1 MPLPACLRRC
11 ARLLYCI
18 PVTIIIMVVMWS
30 YYAYVVHFCWI
41 LLTCA
46 TQRVVFLCLFHMCFG
61 MFSWSFWKTL
71 STPPSSPSV
80 EFQLSSSDSL
90 LYEQEHGGM
99 EKSQI
104 LLEISQ
110 KLPVHTRTAARA
122 IRFCHHCQ
130 LIKPDRCHHCSV
142 CQMCVLKMDHHCPCM
157 FRLNN
162 CIGFSNYKFFMLFL
176 LYSLLYCLLI
186 VTTVTPTFI
195 QLWLGK
201 LFDSCVKL
209 HVLFLTLVSGM
220 FAVTLCFLLFFH
232 IWLLTS
238 NKTTLEWLSVP
249 FFADGP
255 ASEAFDVGVQAN
267 FLQVFGKKKSLW
279 PLPVSSSQGDGHSF
293 PLRWQM
299 SSHSHS
305 VMNGNGHYA
314 MEGSVVSPEGVS
326 VTVALD
332 D

>member
-1 MPLPACLRRC
+1 MCNLNLNLKATPIPYCTERCTC
-11 ARLLYCI
+11 ARLLYWI

-46 TQRVVFLCLFHMCFG
+46 MQRVVFLCLFHVCFG

-90 LYEQEHGGM
+90 LYEQERGGM

-104 LLEISQ
+104 LLEISR
-110 KLPVHTRTAARA
+110 KLPVHTRTAAEA

-130 LIKPDRCHHCSV
+130 LIKPDRCHHCSL
-142 CQMCVLKMDHHCPCM
+142 CVLKMDHHCPW
-157 FRLNN
+157 LNN
-162 CIGFSNYKFFMLFL
+162 GIGFSNYKFFMLFL
-176 LYSLLYCLLI
+176 LCSLLYCNYRHQ
-186 VTTVTPTFI
+186 PSSNCG
-195 QLWLGK
+195 WSGK

-209 HVLFLTLVSGM
+209 HVLFLTLVSAM
-220 FAVTLCFLLFFH
+220 FAVTLSTKLLLVKPAFH
-232 IWLLTS
+232 IFTYF
-238 NKTTLEWLSVP
+238 WLSVP

-255 ASEAFDVGVQAN
+255 ASEAFDVGVRAN
-267 FLQVFGKKKSLW
+267 FLQVFGKKK
-279 PLPVSSSQGDGHSF
+279 VSGDGHSF
-293 PLRWQM
+293 PFRWQM

-326 VTVALD
+326 VTIAVD

>member
-1 MPLPACLRRC
+1 
-11 ARLLYCI
+11 
-18 PVTIIIMVVMWS
+18 
-30 YYAYVVHFCWI
+30 
-41 LLTCA
+41 
-46 TQRVVFLCLFHMCFG
+46 
-61 MFSWSFWKTL
+61 
-71 STPPSSPSV
+71 
-80 EFQLSSSDSL
+80 
-90 LYEQEHGGM
+90 
-99 EKSQI
+99 
-104 LLEISQ
+104 
-110 KLPVHTRTAARA
+110 
-122 IRFCHHCQ
+122 
-130 LIKPDRCHHCSV
+130 
-142 CQMCVLKMDHHCPCM
+142 M

-238 NKTTLEWLSVP
+238 NKTTL
-249 FFADGP
+249 
-255 ASEAFDVGVQAN
+255 
-267 FLQVFGKKKSLW
+267 GKNLHFTYSHIF
-279 PLPVSSSQGDGHSF
+279 QGDGHSF

>member
-1 MPLPACLRRC
+1 MGRLALVSTDTVMLLSACLRRC
-11 ARLLYCI
+11 ARLLYWI
-18 PVTIIIMVVMWS
+18 PVTVIIVVVMWS

-46 TQRVVFLCLFHMCFG
+46 AQRV
-61 MFSWSFWKTL
+61 

-90 LYEQEHGGM
+90 LYEQERGSM

-110 KLPVHTRTAARA
+110 KLPVHTRTATGD

-142 CQMCVLKMDHHCPCM
+142 CQMCVLKMDHHCPW
-157 FRLNN
+157 LNN

-176 LYSLLYCLLI
+176 LYSLVYCLLI
-186 VTTVTPTFI
+186 VATVTPTFI
-195 QLWLGK
+195 QLWLGR

-209 HVLFLTLVSGM
+209 HVLFLTLVSAM

-232 IWLLTS
+232 IWLLAS

-255 ASEAFDVGVQAN
+255 GSEAFDVGVRAN
-267 FLQVFGKKKSLW
+267 FLQVFGEKKIHW
-279 PLPVSSSQGDGHSF
+279 PFPVFSSQGDGHSF

-299 SSHSHS
+299 SSRSPS
-305 VMNGNGHYA
+305 VMNGNGHCV
-314 MEGSVVSPEGVS
+314 MEGIVVSPEGVS
-326 VTVALD
+326 VTIAVD